1 MFHTK
6 KKQKHMKFSDYI
18 RKAIVCLEDGI
29 ELEKKAIARH
39 ISLDGGVWWRGYHAI
54 WRIKKWDKLDDTP
67 RKEIIRILENR
78 MQEYKEIY
86 FRKTGKGYISSR

>member
-1 MFHTK
+1 
-6 KKQKHMKFSDYI
+6 
-18 RKAIVCLEDGI
+18 
-29 ELEKKAIARH
+29 
-39 ISLDGGVWWRGYHAI
+39 VWWRGYHAI